1 MRVWE
6 GSWSGGVQ
14 YDLDVTADEV
24 EGLDGAITTLHVDT
38 LAVAWSIE
46 RISSLLPEGLPVYW
60 SGGGSFTAREFAE
73 VLDRG
78 LSGYIVP
85 RTPHFWT
92 LLADTL
98 LTVTPVPVLRSAPE
112 RFTALGSLLGGG
124 VAASVV
130 QVAGEHGES
139 RPVVFASALG
149 VTVFISVVV
158 PPLRALGRGL
168 ESRVLQ
174 AFNLEIETSTTAI
187 SKSLTA
193 GEDSE
198 NE

>member
-24 EGLDGAITTLHVDT
+24 EGLDGAITTLTVDT

-46 RISSLLPEGLPVYW
+46 HISSLLPEGLSVYW
-60 SGGGSFTAREFAE
+60 SGGPLTAREFAE
-73 VLDRG
+73 VLDGG

-98 LTVTPVPVLRSAPE
+98 MTVTPVPVLRSAPE

-130 QVAGEHGES
+130 QVAGGHGES
-139 RPVVFASALG
+139 RPVVFVSALG

-187 SKSLTA
+187 SKSLPA

-198 NE
+198 N